1 MASVAR
7 AVKAVAS
14 VASMGS
20 TKPESPDRVEW
31 LGWLD
36 TCSANDHTTTVG
48 AASVGAGLAGCA
60 GRLGSMKSSPLQ
72 SYTHRVGTR
81 AAQRVTAAE
90 LHAEGASTRTR
101 DSAW

>member
-48 AASVGAGLAGCA
+48 AASVGAGLAGCT

-72 SYTHRVGTR
+72 SCTHRVGT
-81 AAQRVTAAE
+81 QRVTAAE

-101 DSAW
+101 DSAL